1 MSRMTLKQA
10 MDMKDLKGLSK
21 RELMDILA
29 PIRDAANKRLGRL
42 EESGVSSFSPAYK
55 AAMESGGKIYG
66 SKYNST
72 KDLQSEIERGQA
84 IIQYKTSTVSGS
96 RAYGKRMTGK
106 IVDLNKATYR
116 AHLSDVLDYEEL
128 SGDQVTTYWKIMDKL
143 GELGQTSLS
152 TEMYNTMK
160 ALIRAAVNSDEPINE
175 LLNRLPAGSRQEI
188 ELMIQERG
196 GFVQEGD
203 LAGDGKV
210 LSENDAL
217 IENALNII
225 DSYLTWRT
233 EYGYIRNPNSHI
245 IRKGSKKKKKKKENP
260 EGAWKV
266 L

>member
-1 MSRMTLKQA
+1 MARMTLKQA
-10 MDMKDLKGLSK
+10 MQMKDLKGLTK

-42 EESGVSSFSPAYK
+42 ESSGAASYSPAYH
-55 AAMESGGKIYG
+55 AAQESGGRIYG
-66 SKYNST
+66 SKYSST
-72 KDLQSEIERGQA
+72 KDIESEIERGRA
-84 IIQYKTSTVSGS
+84 IISYKTSTVSGAK
-96 RAYGKRMTGK
+96 AYGRKMTGK
-106 IVDLNKATYR
+106 ITDLNKVTYR
-116 AHLSDVLDYEEL
+116 ANLSDVLDYEEL
-128 SGDQVTTYWKIMDKL
+128 SGDQITTYWKIMDKL
-143 GELGQTSLS
+143 GELGQTSL
-152 TEMYNTMK
+152 TAEMYNTMK

-196 GFVQEGD
+196 GFVQAGD

-245 IRKGSKKKKKKKENP
+245 IRKGSKKKKKKENP